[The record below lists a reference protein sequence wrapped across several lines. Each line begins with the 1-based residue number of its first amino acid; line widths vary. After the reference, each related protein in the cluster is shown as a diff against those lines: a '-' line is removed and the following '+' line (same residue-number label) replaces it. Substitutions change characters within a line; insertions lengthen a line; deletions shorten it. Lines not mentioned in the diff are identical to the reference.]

1 MAKEDEEMKINHNNH
16 KMLNTILSV
25 DKRYAMDNDNSKEK
39 SEVPEYVSQ
48 ETSLHNIVNKLA
60 IDF

>member
-25 DKRYAMDNDNSKEK
+25 DKRYAMGNENPK
-39 SEVPEYVSQ
+39 Q
-48 ETSLHNIVNKLA
+48 
-60 IDF
+60 

>member
-25 DKRYAMDNDNSKEK
+25 DKRYSMENDDSKEK
-39 SEVPEYVSQ
+39 SEVPECVSQ

>member
-39 SEVPEYVSQ
+39 SEVPECVS
-48 ETSLHNIVNKLA
+48 
-60 IDF
+60 

>member
-25 DKRYAMDNDNSKEK
+25 DKRYAMDNDDSKEK
-39 SEVPEYVSQ
+39 REVPENVSQ